1 MSPLPLALAWA
12 LAQAPASPAYTT
24 LEGVEIPATVRPRL
38 QQLAD
43 AFQRRT
49 GKALVITDGTR
60 DPAIQAGLMLR
71 NLARGDDIVRGYANK
86 SAARAVRDAYRRAVR
101 ERLPEPEVLAA
112 ITAVIRAQVAA
123 GDYVSKHLREGAVDV
138 RTHDLTRDEL
148 SALRKLAAGMDI
160 EVVDETRTA
169 TPHFHL
175 NFVR

>member
-12 LAQAPASPAYTT
+12 LAQAPAPPAYTT
-24 LEGVEIPATVRPRL
+24 LADVEIPATVRPRL
-38 QQLAD
+38 QELAA
-43 AFQRRT
+43 AFQRKT

-60 DPAIQAGLMLR
+60 DPAVQAGLMLR
-71 NLARGDDIVRGYANK
+71 NLERGDDIVRGYANK
-86 SAARAVRDAYRRAVR
+86 SAARAVRDAYARARRD
-101 ERLPEPEVLAA
+101 RLPAPEVLAA

-138 RTHDLTRDEL
+138 RTYDLSRAEL
-148 SALRKLAAGMDI
+148 AALRRLALAMDI